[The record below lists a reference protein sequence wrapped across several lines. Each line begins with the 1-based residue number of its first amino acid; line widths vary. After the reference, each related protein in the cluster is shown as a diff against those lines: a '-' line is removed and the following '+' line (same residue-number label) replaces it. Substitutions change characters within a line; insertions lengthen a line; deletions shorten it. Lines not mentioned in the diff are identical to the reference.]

1 MLIDILRLPFTR
13 AATQIFAAFLL
24 FGCGKTEDIQP
35 QVHFAPVAYEDLQ
48 GWPNDNPTAAIEAF
62 KRSCGKLTTRPG
74 SSTIGAHDLYGK
86 ADDWRLACDAANG
99 FKASPTAEEA
109 RQFFEA
115 WFQPFEIT
123 SDGKTSGLFTGYYEP
138 LLHGSKDKIGDY
150 KIPLHLPPSDLVR
163 VDLGRFD
170 PDLKGQSI
178 RGRIEGQQFIPYHSR
193 DEIVNGALADQELEL
208 VWVDDEI
215 EKFFLQIQGSGQVR
229 LDDGTVLRVGYADQN
244 GLPYRA
250 IGRDL
255 IEIGALS
262 PEEVSLQSIRKWLVA
277 NPGRARNIM
286 SRNKSYIFFQENTE
300 LDPSEGPLGAQN
312 VPLTA
317 GRSLAV
323 DPRHIPLGAPLWLE
337 TTAPWPEG
345 ERPLRRL
352 VIAQDT
358 GGAIKGPIR
367 GDVFWGAGEQAEA
380 IAGHMKNQGR
390 FFVFV
395 PRGAIRTS

>member
-1 MLIDILRLPFTR
+1 M
-13 AATQIFAAFLL
+13 
-24 FGCGKTEDIQP
+24 QP
-35 QVHFAPVAYEDLQ
+35 QVEFSPIAYEELS
-48 GWPNDNPTAAIEAF
+48 GWRNDNPEAAIRAF
-62 KRSCGKLTTRPG
+62 QRSCAQLFHRPG
-74 SSTIGAHDLYGK
+74 NSPVGDHAIYGK
-86 ADDWRLACDAANG
+86 SDDWRLAC
-99 FKASPTAEEA
+99 KASGEVGDRLSPEQA

-123 SDGKTSGLFTGYYEP
+123 ADDRTEGLFTGYYEP
-138 LLHGSKDKIGDY
+138 LLHGSRERAGDY
-150 KIPLHLPPSDLVR
+150 KVPLYLPPDDLVR

-170 PDLKGQSI
+170 TDLEGQSI
-178 RGRIEGQQFIPYHSR
+178 RGRIDGQDFIPYYSR
-193 DEIVNGALADQELEL
+193 DDIVKGALEDRKLEL

-229 LDDGTVLRVGYADQN
+229 LDDGTVLRVGYAEQN

-255 IEIGALS
+255 IEIGALK
-262 PEEVSLQSIRKWLVA
+262 PEDVSLQSIRAWLVA
-277 NPGRARNIM
+277 NPGQAKDIM
-286 SRNKSYIFFQENTE
+286 ARNKSYIFFRENKE
-300 LDPSEGPLGAQN
+300 LDPAEGPLGAQN

-337 TTAPWPEG
+337 TSAPWPGG

-352 VIAQDT
+352 VVAQDT

-367 GDVFWGAGEQAEA
+367 GDVFWGAGKQAEA

-390 FFVFV
+390 YFVLV
-395 PRGAIRTS
+395 PRAALRTS